1 MIQILFQ
8 SAIDFTIIQT
18 VVMMIATSLF
28 FYSAVT
34 VYLRA
39 PSVLL
44 NRIFAIANVFL
55 GLTPLSFVLSN
66 IPVILWEENI
76 LIFVQLAYTCLL
88 IGMIFFLISAII
100 LEFGEEEPFKP
111 LYLIAMGAI
120 IVINLVVIWEIVF
133 FENSIYYVALGDI
146 NTSIWFKIV
155 YYGSVPLV
163 YLLTFFLYL
172 KTYMAG
178 EGTAKENMR
187 WFLMGWIIGGLALIT
202 SVLSDFFR
210 PFDLINFLILALAA
224 FVQRRAFIKKT

>member
-1 MIQILFQ
+1 MDFIIL
-8 SAIDFTIIQT
+8 QT
-18 VVMMIATSLF
+18 VVMVIATALF

-44 NRIFAIANVFL
+44 NKIFAIANVFL

-66 IPVILWEENI
+66 IPVILWEENV
-76 LIFVQLAYTCLL
+76 LLFPQLAYTCLL
-88 IGMIFFLISAII
+88 IGLIFFLISAII

-120 IVINLVVIWEIVF
+120 IVINLIVIWF

-146 NTSIWFKIV
+146 NTSDWFTIV

-163 YLLTFFLYL
+163 YLVTFFLYL

-187 WFLMGWIIGGLALIT
+187 WFLIGWIIGGLALIT
-202 SVLSDFFR
+202 SVLSDFYR
-210 PFDLINFLILALAA
+210 PLDLINFLILALAA
-224 FVQRRAFIKKT
+224 FVQRRAFIKKI

>member
-1 MIQILFQ
+1 MQILYFLQ
-8 SAIDFTIIQT
+8 SPMDFIIIQT
-18 VVMMIATSLF
+18 VVMVIATALF
-28 FYSAVT
+28 FYLAVT

-44 NRIFAIANVFL
+44 NKIFAIANVFL
-55 GLTPLSFVLSN
+55 GLTPLNFVLSN
-66 IPVILWEENI
+66 IPVILWEENV
-76 LIFVQLAYTCLL
+76 LLFPQLGYACLL
-88 IGMIFFLISAII
+88 IALIFFLISAII

-120 IVINLVVIWEIVF
+120 IVINVVVIWF

-146 NTSIWFKIV
+146 NTSDWFKIV

-163 YLLTFFLYL
+163 YLLTFLLYL

-187 WFLMGWIIGGLALIT
+187 WFLIGWIIGGLALIT

-210 PFDLINFLILALAA
+210 LLDLVNFLILALAA
-224 FVQRRAFIKKT
+224 FVQRRAFIRKT